1 MKKVLL
7 VMCVSSLM
15 ILGFSS
21 CGKYCHC
28 TVSKDNKVLEEYDY
42 NDVKNYNDCNAKHE
56 ELADKIT
63 HSSGDVTG
71 MSVSCSML

>member
-7 VMCVSSLM
+7 VLAVFAVMV
-15 ILGFSS
+15 LGFSS

-28 TVSKDNKVLEEYDY
+28 TVAKDGKVLEEYDY
-42 NDVKNYNDCNAKHE
+42 NDVKNYSDCNAKHE
-56 ELADKIT
+56 ALADKIT
-63 HSSGDVTG
+63 HSPGDVTG